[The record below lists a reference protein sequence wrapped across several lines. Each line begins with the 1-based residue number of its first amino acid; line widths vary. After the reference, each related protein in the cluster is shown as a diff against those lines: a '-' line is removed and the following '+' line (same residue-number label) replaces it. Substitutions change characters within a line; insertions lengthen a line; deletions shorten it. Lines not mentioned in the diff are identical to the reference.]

1 MSFDPLQVYSAT
13 YSNVPVFEFVTSEG
27 PIMRRKADSWI
38 NATHILKIAKY
49 PKARRTRILE
59 KDVQTGIHEKVQG
72 GYGKY
77 QGTYVPLEIGKE
89 LALSFGVYD
98 ILKPIFDFEFIEGK
112 SLTPP
117 PAPKHNHASASNV
130 GRKLQQKMKN
140 EGSEGAILAKRTR
153 SGTDVETS
161 PKRKPRAKRV
171 TLTGRGKPDINRSQT
186 VPIDSI
192 VPSIGSFSAR
202 DLGLQTTFKLPPLQR
217 QDTERDSALFRVNS
231 VSVRREDLEPES
243 GDELDSQSHQPLSKR
258 HEPMHPSSHP
268 NRDLHP
274 ADRYNASVRDSYDDE
289 LMTGRELFGSR
300 EFTASKESFEKYGAP
315 PSRGLD
321 SAAAS
326 ADLPKL
332 LGGDSLRSFPLQRQG
347 HPHLN
352 STSLR
357 GDPES
362 IEYFNILLN
371 YLLDESPGAGP
382 TPKMKTTL
390 VSTLPE
396 KVLNPPQ
403 PLGRV
408 AIDQPI
414 DSDGNTIFHW
424 SCAMANAPMMEF
436 LLSLFSSSINTEI
449 RNFRGETPLMFLVQ
463 FNNSY
468 IFNNF
473 SAVFDLLF
481 DSVLSTDNFGRT
493 VLHHIALACEPP
505 AQSENGH
512 TDVSLVKESF
522 AKYYFEV
529 ILAKIV
535 KFPEFLVHN
544 ENQVQQ
550 GENKKDVMVKFI
562 NHQDNEG
569 NTALHIVA
577 FSLARKCIR
586 TFIRYHVYID
596 FNLRNLVNCTIE
608 DYLASHNYVLRL
620 EGDNDELL
628 PLVGGT
634 LNGNAISNPTYGAQS
649 FESQM
654 LSTRLALSLHASVA
668 HRVTEQL
675 SKLSFLV
682 EKELKE
688 YDEKIFNLLEFYKL
702 IGRDKIASQKAF
714 LHLFNLDYLLED
726 AEKEFETNLMSSQ
739 AESKYLDSNE
749 RSNDHIIQEEIKR
762 LSNDLCFQY
771 LTLEYDFEK
780 AFLKYLSAR
789 EKQLKAVLIELVG
802 ELKVA
807 QPQENQSEPQD
818 VKRETAETA
827 ENGTHHGAENG
838 TDNATDNGEVKEKKF
853 APNKEEA
860 EQLRLATKLQKLIL
874 QRRDFSKNIYLEE
887 VKLPYAAQ
895 FPDEFKENSV
905 RREVTNG
912 AVEPSKGAASMIAG
926 FPKTDKLYK
935 YCKLISLSCG
945 MTFAEVE
952 NSVDLI
958 EQSLA
963 RSST

>member
-89 LALSFGVYD
+89 LALSFGVYE

-140 EGSEGAILAKRTR
+140 EGTEGAILAKRTR

-186 VPIDSI
+186 LPIDSNI
-192 VPSIGSFSAR
+192 PSVGSFSTR

-217 QDTERDSALFRVNS
+217 QDTERDPALFHVSGVN
-231 VSVRREDLEPES
+231 VRQEDLEPES
-243 GDELDSQSHQPLSKR
+243 GDELDIQQNQSNPLLSK
-258 HEPMHPSSHP
+258 SHNLTQP
-268 NRDLHP
+268 DNNLNRDLHP
-274 ADRYNASVRDSYDDE
+274 AGRYNASVRDSYEDE

-321 SAAAS
+321 STLPS

-332 LGGDSLRSFPLQRQG
+332 LGGDSFRNFPLQRHS

-357 GDPES
+357 GDAES
-362 IEYFNILLN
+362 IDYFNILLN
-371 YLLDESPGAGP
+371 YLLDESPGAGSP
-382 TPKMKTTL
+382 PKLKTTL

-403 PLGRV
+403 PLSRI

-424 SCAMANAPMMEF
+424 ACAMANAPMMEF
-436 LLSLFSSSINTEI
+436 LLSLFSSNINTEL

-473 SAVFDLLF
+473 STVFDLLF
-481 DSVLSTDNFGRT
+481 DSVLSTDTFGRT

-505 AQSENGH
+505 AHTENGH
-512 TDVSLVKESF
+512 TDTSLVKESF

-535 KFPEFLVHN
+535 KFPEFQVHN
-544 ENQVQQ
+544 GNQVQQ

-634 LNGNAISNPTYGAQS
+634 LDGNAILNPTYGAQS

-682 EKELKE
+682 EMELKE
-688 YDEKIFNLLEFYKL
+688 FDEKIFNLLEFYKV
-702 IGRDKIASQKAF
+702 IGRDKIGSQKNF

-739 AESKYLDSNE
+739 AESKYFESNE
-749 RSNDHIIQEEIKR
+749 QSNDQMVQEEIKR

-771 LTLEYDFEK
+771 LTLEYDFER
-780 AFLKYLSAR
+780 AFLKYLVER
-789 EKQLKAVLIELVG
+789 EKQIGAVLSELIG
-802 ELKVA
+802 ELKVLSSLEVE
-807 QPQENQSEPQD
+807 QNQ
-818 VKRETAETA
+818 REEKVET
-827 ENGTHHGAENG
+827 ERMSLNLENG
-838 TDNATDNGEVKEKKF
+838 TDNGRVKEDF
-853 APNKEEA
+853 PTNKEES
-860 EQLRLATKLQKLIL
+860 EKLQLAIKLQKLIL
-874 QRRDFSKNIYLEE
+874 QRKDFSKNIYLEE

-905 RREVTNG
+905 RREPLNG
-912 AVEPSKGAASMIAG
+912 AVDHNKNTTSLIAG